1 MGKPQLT
8 LAETREMVLYS
19 CKKMEESKDLLTQA
33 DKVIGDGDHGVGMAR
48 GFEAVRQK
56 VVGQEFSAVDQ
67 LFKTVGTTLLNSVG
81 GAAGAIFGTLFR
93 GGARNLGDRRVFDSA
108 SIAVMLSDGLPS
120 VQARGGASPG
130 DKTMVDALLPAALK
144 ADELSSAP
152 LDETLVSVTEAARQG
167 MEQTKDMVAKIGK
180 AKTLGER
187 SLGHPDPGALSTYLF
202 LKYMAEYVTEF
213 G

>member
-8 LAETREMVLYS
+8 LPETKEMVLH
-19 CKKMEESKDLLTQA
+19 CCQRMEESKDLLTQA
-33 DKVIGDGDHGVGMAR
+33 DKAIGDGDHGVGMAR

-56 VVGQEFSAVDQ
+56 VASQEFSALDQ
-67 LFKTVGTTLLNSVG
+67 LFETVGTTLLTSVG

-93 GGARNLGDRRVFDSA
+93 GGASNLGDRQVFDSA
-108 SIAVMLSDGLPS
+108 ALAAMLSDGLQA
-120 VQARGGASPG
+120 VQARGQASAG
-130 DKTMVDALLPAALK
+130 DKTMVDALQPAALK

-167 MEQTKDMVAKIGK
+167 MEQTKDMVARIGK

-187 SLGHPDPGALSTYLF
+187 SLGHPDPGALSTYLL
-202 LKYMAEYVTEF
+202 LKHMMEYVTES